1 MDLIKNGVNKNITFY
16 RKINFELLYIY
27 YQELILKI
35 NIFLNLYFSLLL
47 ENTFS

>member
-27 YQELILKI
+27 ILSRTNFKNKHI
-35 NIFLNLYFSLLL
+35 P
-47 ENTFS
+47 